1 MRYLVGIAAVM
12 FVFFVQFGVIF
23 AQFEGVSIPLL
34 STAEISPPVGGMH
47 PHIGE
52 LPIADTLPRVA
63 LSFDFPHDLFSSTT
77 AIVEAFLRV
86 KLVPVLSGLSA
97 EPRPFEVYL
106 VPKIEGHIT
115 DWERISPDVFK
126 YAVGGVYDP
135 STGEVFFEIS
145 PLLRAIRDGDV
156 SARGFMLVP
165 GRDAPP
171 FRLAPEHD
179 AISLKCEYRPGKKK
193 PETEE

>member
-1 MRYLVGIAAVM
+1 MRYLVGILAVM
-12 FVFFVQFGVIF
+12 FVFFAQFGVIF
-23 AQFEGVSIPLL
+23 AQFEGVSIPL
-34 STAEISPPVGGMH
+34 SSVAEISPPGGMMH
-47 PHIGE
+47 PHTSE
-52 LPIADTLPRVA
+52 LPIADTLPRVG

-77 AIVEAFLRV
+77 AIVEAFLTV
-86 KLVPVLSGLSA
+86 NLVPVFSGLSA

-106 VPKIEGHIT
+106 VPKVEGDIT

-126 YAVGGVYDP
+126 YAIGGVYDP
-135 STGEVFFEIS
+135 GTGEVFFEIS

-171 FRLAPEHD
+171 FRLSTEPD
-179 AISLKCEYRPGKKK
+179 AISIKCEYRPGKKK